1 MASIQKIGQIAIA
14 VSDIKMAID
23 FYTKVLELTLLFE
36 APPSMAFVQAGD
48 TRLMLTE
55 QQGEQR
61 DHHTSV
67 IYYQVD
73 DIDNY
78 ASEIQSRGAIFERAP
93 QLAAKMPDHELWL
106 GFLRDPDGNLL
117 SIMAEKP
124 LP

>member
-1 MASIQKIGQIAIA
+1 MASISKVGQIAIA
-14 VSDIKMAID
+14 VSAIKPALE
-23 FYTKVLELTLLFE
+23 FYCDALGLTLLFE
-36 APPSMAFVQAGD
+36 VPPAMAFVQAGD

-55 QQGEQR
+55 LQGDAK

-73 DIDNY
+73 DIDGY
-78 ASEIQSRGAIFERAP
+78 VTLLREKGIEFEREP

-124 LP
+124 LE